1 MTEHTNGNYGQER
14 SLKDMLKPL
23 SSLKLTVVCLVLLTV
38 LVLWGTV
45 YQAEYGLYQAQH
57 KFFYSWFFM
66 ILGIIPFPGTVMVMF
81 VLFVNLVFS
90 LIYRIGFR
98 WSNIGNVI
106 SHLGIIILL
115 VGGGLTFYF
124 SEESSLSLREGETS
138 SWSTSRTLW
147 EVAVWKNSG
156 AEKEVYAMD
165 ADNLEPGDQLVFD
178 DLNLRLKVSEFYK
191 NSIALTGGLS
201 GEKPV
206 FNASGIKVIKS
217 KPSAVEVGDNIPGLV
232 VDALPTAGG
241 EGPRVLLYGQDQNP
255 TAAPVSQESF
265 GFSLRRKKMPL
276 PITVQLK
283 DFRMKMYPN
292 SNIPKSYE
300 STVRIT
306 GTEGLER
313 DVVISMNK
321 PLREAN
327 FTFFQSSYYIA
338 PDGTQYSIFAVVK
351 NVGRLLPYI
360 SSITIFTGLLI
371 HFLVMMFR
379 RRKKKGIANGND
391 ADGNSQSEGSES

>member
-1 MTEHTNGNYGQER
+1 MTEHTNGKAGQGR
-14 SLKDMLKPL
+14 SLKELLKPL
-23 SSLKLTVVCLVLLTV
+23 ASLKLTVVCLVILTV

-45 YQAEYGLYQAQH
+45 YQAEHGLYQAQQ

-66 ILGIIPFPGTVMVMF
+66 IFGIIPFPGTVLVMF

-90 LIYRIGFR
+90 LIFRIGFR
-98 WSNIGNVI
+98 WSNLGNIVT
-106 SHLGIIILL
+106 HLGIIILL

-124 SEESSLSLREGETS
+124 SEESSLSLREGENS

-147 EVAVWKNSG
+147 EVAVWKNTG
-156 AEKEVYAMD
+156 GDKDVYAMD
-165 ADNLEPGDQLVFD
+165 ADGLDPGDQLVFQ
-178 DLNLRLKVSEFYK
+178 DLNLRLKVTEFYG
-191 NSIALTGGLS
+191 NCIGLTGGA
-201 GEKPV
+201 GGDKPV
-206 FNASGIKVIKS
+206 SNASGIKVIKK
-217 KPSAVEVGDNIPGLV
+217 KPEALEVGDNVPGLV
-232 VDALPTAGG
+232 FDVEPIGGG
-241 EGPRVLLYGQDQNP
+241 EGPRVLLYGRDQVP
-255 TAAPVSQESF
+255 TASPVNQVSH

-276 PITVQLK
+276 PINVFLK

-292 SNIPKSYE
+292 SNIVKSYE

-306 GTEGLER
+306 DAEGLDR

-321 PLREAN
+321 PLREVN

-360 SSITIFTGLLI
+360 SSITIFTGMLI

-379 RRKKKGIANGND
+379 RRKKKATNMEKDSGN
-391 ADGNSQSEGSES
+391 EGSE